1 MEEETLNRDRD
12 GDRYPIRTV
21 KSTGWKTASK
31 RAPPPSAPAPY
42 KTDIIQKDK
51 RDYDIENYSDNNNDA
66 GKLIKPQKSSS
77 RYLSENENIED
88 DGNREFRKPRFSST
102 NSSRDD
108 DSLRSSIEK
117 HANFKVDNDN
127 DNLSLYDKKNI
138 KSNNDIERYEEKER
152 SKQNVSE
159 FEKYVDEEEK
169 KGNILP
175 RKSGRYNAPKEVNTS
190 IEFEEGID
198 AKNKSNT
205 KDDDILENDDD
216 DDDDEEEEDD
226 NNDENYT
233 LSHSPEVKLDNINSE
248 TSVPKI
254 KGISDDT
261 NPSRSEVTSG
271 KIPKPMSFINK
282 AHRQGVRT
290 DLVQCVII
298 RDRTGMTGGRLFP
311 TYELINEN
319 TKKTI
324 LLAKKMNLNR
334 TSNYHFFDMT
344 RGAAGSKLTKKS
356 GNYLGKVRAK
366 NGTGTEYVLLSKNSV
381 SHDELAAVMFDR
393 LSIFEQL
400 KEGSQPRK
408 MSVALPP
415 LDSDDCPIPQPM
427 EEGGKSMIG
436 SLYSSKKD
444 FKMHYLETKEPV
456 FENGNFR
463 LNFGGR
469 VTSPSVKNYQLVYSH
484 DVNEII
490 CQFGKVGDERFHL
503 DYKFPLNALQAFAT
517 AICQFNL

>member
-1 MEEETLNRDRD
+1 MDHR
-12 GDRYPIRTV
+12 IRKV
-21 KSTGWKTASK
+21 NNSTGGWKTASK
-31 RAPPPSAPAPY
+31 RAPPSAPAPY

-51 RDYDIENYSDNNNDA
+51 RDHDIENYSDNNNNNDA
-66 GKLIKPQKSSS
+66 GDVIKPQKTSS

-102 NSSRDD
+102 SSSRDD
-108 DSLRSSIEK
+108 DSLRSSIENHK
-117 HANFKVDNDN
+117 KVDD
-127 DNLSLYDKKNI
+127 DNLSLSDKKNI
-138 KSNNDIERYEEKER
+138 KSSNNDIEIYEEKER

-190 IEFEEGID
+190 IEFEEDVDIR
-198 AKNKSNT
+198 NKANA
-205 KDDDILENDDD
+205 KDDEILED
-216 DDDDEEEEDD
+216 DDDDEDDDEDD
-226 NNDENYT
+226 NDDNYI
-233 LSHSPEVKLDNINSE
+233 LSHSPEVKLDNIYSE

-254 KGISDDT
+254 KGMHDDT
-261 NPSRSEVTSG
+261 VPSKSEVTSG

-311 TYELINEN
+311 TYELINEA

-356 GNYLGKVRAK
+356 GNYLGKLRAK
-366 NGTGTEYVLLSKNSV
+366 NGSGTEYVLLSKNSV

-415 LDSDDCPIPQPM
+415 LDSDDCPIPQSM
-427 EEGGKSMIG
+427 EEGGGKSMIG

-469 VTSPSVKNYQLVYSH
+469 VTIPSVKNYQLVYSH
-484 DVNEII
+484 DVAEII

>member
-1 MEEETLNRDRD
+1 MGDMEDEMLGRD
-12 GDRYPIRTV
+12 GSKYPIRTV
-21 KSTGWKTASK
+21 KSGWKTAK

-42 KTDIIQKDK
+42 KNDMIKEK
-51 RDYDIENYSDNNNDA
+51 RDYDIENHYDNVEVEPISP
-66 GKLIKPQKSSS
+66 KKIPSSS
-77 RYLSENENIED
+77 LRYLAENENIDED
-88 DGNREFRKPRFSST
+88 DHREFRKPRFSST
-102 NSSRDD
+102 RTSS
-108 DSLRSSIEK
+108 DSLRLSHEK
-117 HANFKVDNDN
+117 YDNGTDVRS
-127 DNLSLYDKKNI
+127 DTKNLI
-138 KSNNDIERYEEKER
+138 SNNDIERHEEKER
-152 SKQNVSE
+152 MNKKVSD
-159 FEKYVDEEEK
+159 FEKYANEEEK

-175 RKSGRYNAPKEVNTS
+175 RKSGKYEISKDVNPRINGEDDVCNDDKISTRN
-190 IEFEEGID
+190 E
-198 AKNKSNT
+198 N
-205 KDDDILENDDD
+205 DDDDNDDDDNDDD
-216 DDDDEEEEDD
+216 DDDDDD
-226 NNDENYT
+226 DYNNDNGNYT
-233 LSHSPEVKLDNINSE
+233 LSNSPEVKLDIIYSE
-248 TSVPKI
+248 SSVPQI
-254 KGISDDT
+254 KYASDGSLLRNET
-261 NPSRSEVTSG
+261 TGG
-271 KIPKPMSFINK
+271 KILKPMSFINK
-282 AHRQGVRT
+282 AHRQGLRT

-311 TYELINEN
+311 TYELINEV

-356 GNYLGKVRAK
+356 GNYLGKLRAK
-366 NGTGTEYVLLSKNSV
+366 NGSRTEYVLLSKNSV

-408 MSVALPP
+408 MIVALPP
-415 LDSDDCPIPQPM
+415 LDTEDCPIPQPM
-427 EEGGKSMIG
+427 VEGGNSMIG

-469 VTSPSVKNYQLVYSH
+469 VTIPSVKNYQLVYSH

-490 CQFGKVGDERFHL
+490 CQFGKVGDEKFHL